1 MSMPTEAEA
10 ADRFAQAV
18 AAFRKV
24 QDLILTTHRKL
35 RSAPQQDRSRFWAG
49 TGAKLEQHQR
59 TCATALV
66 AAYQEF
72 ARTRGVAGAGDRRL
86 VNEAYQVIRGVSDRR
101 EGLPPHR

>member
-1 MSMPTEAEA
+1 MSMPPEAEA

-18 AAFRKV
+18 AAFRRV
-24 QDLILTTHRKL
+24 QELMLTAHRKL
-35 RSAPQQDRSRFWAG
+35 RRAPQEDQKHFWAG

-72 ARTRGVAGAGDRRL
+72 ARTGAVAGAGDRRL
-86 VNEAYQVIRGVSDRR
+86 VNEAHQVLRGASDRLT
-101 EGLPPHR
+101 GPPPRR